1 MGADSPSK
9 IISSYKPTLS
19 DNQLLS
25 RYKNLKRLVNEDG
38 VSYIETPSKLVIR
51 ESSRDTMF
59 TVEAGYEN
67 RIDLVSYKFYGTP
80 YLWWAI
86 ALLNNLENPRIL
98 EVGVIL
104 RIPPLDN
111 IQL

>member
-1 MGADSPSK
+1 MNSPSK
-9 IISSYKPTLS
+9 IVSSYGVVAK
-19 DNQLLS
+19 DNQQLS
-25 RYKNLKRLVNEDG
+25 RDKNLKGLVNEDG
-38 VSYIETPSKLVIR
+38 KTYIESPGKLVIKA
-51 ESSRDTMF
+51 STRDTMF

-86 ALLNNLENPRIL
+86 ALLNHIEDPRIL

>member
-1 MGADSPSK
+1 MNSPSK
-9 IISSYKPTLS
+9 IVSSYKITPK
-19 DNQLLS
+19 DNEQLS
-25 RYKNLKRLVNEDG
+25 RYKNLKRLVNEDNR
-38 VSYIETPSKLVIR
+38 VYTETPSKLHIR

-67 RIDLVSYKFYGTP
+67 RLDLVSYRFYGTP

-86 ALLNNLENPRIL
+86 AILNHIEDPRIL
-98 EVGVIL
+98 EAGVIL